1 MRAGVRIALDM
12 GAKRIGVARCDRDGI
27 MALPLDTIDATDA
40 QWMQRVSMLVNE
52 YEAIE
57 VVVGNPVSL
66 RGVAEQASMSVRDR
80 AVQLQAILA
89 DVPIRLVDE
98 RLTTATALRQLR
110 EAGRDARAA
119 KSRVD
124 AAAAVGILEFALDV
138 ERRSG
143 QPAGEL
149 L

>member
-12 GAKRIGVARCDRDGI
+12 GAKRIGVARCDREGI

-40 QWMQRVSMLVNE
+40 QWMQRVSTLVNE

-80 AVQLQAILA
+80 AVELQAILA
-89 DVPIRLVDE
+89 GVPIRLVDE

-110 EAGRDARAA
+110 AAGRDARAA
-119 KSRVD
+119 KSRID

>member
-40 QWMQRVSMLVNE
+40 QWMQRVFMLVNE